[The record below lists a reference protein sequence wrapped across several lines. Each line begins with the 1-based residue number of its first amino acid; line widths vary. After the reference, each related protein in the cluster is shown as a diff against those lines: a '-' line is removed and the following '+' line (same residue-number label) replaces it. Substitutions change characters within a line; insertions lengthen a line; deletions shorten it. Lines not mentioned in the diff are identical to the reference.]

1 MSNDKKGTRA
11 LSSLWEALVPTSIK
25 KKIIL
30 IVITLY
36 GLMLLVVLAS
46 YGAIRKIDQ
55 KVYYMSLFDKIDR
68 QILEIRR
75 YEKTYLLYRNKA
87 DLIYAL
93 DYLVEVEWEL
103 KAHSDEFAK
112 LGIKDSLIKL
122 DYLLKRYDTLIT
134 SLLEKGENNKK
145 LEREIRREGR
155 KITNLFENIRAVAIT
170 KLNEDI
176 QFYSSVPIIIF
187 LIVLVVIAFTA
198 YFMSK
203 WILEP
208 IEYVTLRAREISAG
222 NLRHIP
228 KCEGFFVRCQECDQL
243 IDALN
248 KMLEAIEA
256 KQEQLIQATK
266 MAAIGTALSGIA
278 HEINNPLNNIFLTTE
293 VIMENLDSLS
303 KEELLEMLQDI
314 YNEGERAKEIV
325 GHLLEFSRSKKQ
337 FQMEPV
343 SLNRLVEESLRI
355 MANQI
360 KMAGVEL
367 ETEIP
372 EKSLTIL
379 GNFNQLQQVLV
390 NIIVNA
396 IQAMENGGRL
406 TVRLYQENSQGVIEI
421 SDTGPGIPE
430 EVRKKIFDPFFTT
443 KEKGTGLG
451 LSVSY
456 SIVKKH
462 KGDILVDSRPGQG
475 TTFKIVLPLWE

>member
-1 MSNDKKGTRA
+1 
-11 LSSLWEALVPTSIK
+11 
-25 KKIIL
+25 
-30 IVITLY
+30 
-36 GLMLLVVLAS
+36 MLLVVLAS

-68 QILEIRR
+68 QILEVRR

-93 DYLVEVEWEL
+93 DYLVEIEWEI

-122 DYLLKRYDTLIT
+122 DYLLKKYDTLIT
-134 SLLEKGENNKK
+134 GLLERGGRNKK
-145 LEREIRREGR
+145 LEWEIRREGR
-155 KITNLFENIRAVAIT
+155 KITNLFENIRGVAISR
-170 KLNEDI
+170 LNEDI

-187 LIVLVVIAFTA
+187 LIVLIVIAFTA

-208 IEYVTLRAREISAG
+208 IEYVTLRAKEISAG

-228 KCEGFFVRCQECDQL
+228 KCEGFFFRCQECDQL

-248 KMLEAIEA
+248 KMLDAINA

-293 VIMENLDSLS
+293 VIMENIDNLS

-337 FQMEPV
+337 LQMEQV
-343 SLNRLVEESLRI
+343 DLNKLIEEALRI
-355 MANQI
+355 MTNQI

-367 ETEIP
+367 ETDLP
-372 EKSLTIL
+372 SKSLIIL
-379 GNFNQLQQVLV
+379 GNFNQLQQVLI

-396 IQAMENGGRL
+396 LQAMPQGGRL
-406 TVRLYQENSQGVIEI
+406 QIKLYQEDGQAVIEI
-421 SDTGPGIPE
+421 SDTGCGIPE
-430 EVRKKIFDPFFTT
+430 ELKEKIFDPFFTT

-462 KGDILVDSRPGQG
+462 KGDIWVESKPGQG
-475 TTFKIVLPLWE
+475 TTFKIILPLWE